1 MNETK
6 PIRLSTNRL
15 ELIAATLD
23 HVCAELEAPESLIAL
38 LNSQMEPGW
47 PPGEY
52 DRDAQE
58 FFRDRLKEGG
68 LSVVGWYGWYAVL
81 RGSPSQPSILI
92 GAGGYFG
99 PPGEDG
105 VVEIG
110 FSIIP
115 TRQNFGYATELAE
128 MLIKN
133 AFTDIRVQKVIA
145 HTTPMNLASC
155 KVLEKCGFKYVCRD
169 EESGNSLYEIICN
182 ISA

>member
-1 MNETK
+1 MNETVSV
-6 PIRLSTNRL
+6 RLTTNRL
-15 ELIAATLD
+15 ELIAATLN
-23 HVCAELEAPESLIAL
+23 HVCAELEAPESLAAL
-38 LNSQMEPGW
+38 LNAQVEPGW

-52 DRDAQE
+52 DRNAQE
-58 FFRDRLKEGG
+58 FFRDQLKEGG
-68 LSVVGWYGWYAVL
+68 LSVVGWYGWYAVR
-81 RGSPSQPSILI
+81 RGSRSHPSVLI

-110 FSIIP
+110 FSIMP
-115 TRQNFGYATELAE
+115 TWQSYGYATELAE
-128 MLIKN
+128 MLIRN

-155 KVLEKCGFKYVCRD
+155 KVLEKCGFNYVRRN
-169 EESGNSLYEIICN
+169 EESGNRLYEIIRN